1 MTDHKLS
8 DTMNHYI
15 DDITTKWGPLPPNTG
30 STSLTLKGLKKRG
43 LVESRITTS
52 FISYAPWEVRLTE
65 SGAAIKAERAR
76 KREEQ
81 RRQWDE
87 E

>member
-1 MTDHKLS
+1 MNDHKLS
-8 DTMNHYI
+8 DSMNYYI
-15 DDITTKWGPLPPNTG
+15 DDISADWGPLPPNTG
-30 STSLTLKGLKKRG
+30 GTSLTLKGLEKRG
-43 LVESRITTS
+43 LVQRRIRGGY
-52 FISYAPWEVRLTE
+52 ISYAPWEVRLTE
-65 SGAAIKAERAR
+65 AGAVIKAERAR